1 MKLIITR
8 PLADSKRM
16 QDYFELR
23 GVECLINPL
32 LEILYKKRNINFS
45 NYDRVL
51 FTSRHAVRSLVNK
64 SQTFSKKKVHA
75 CGRSTYAEIKEFAPD
90 NEYIFHESVNDLLD
104 ALRSYTPIN
113 DTKILYLRGRD
124 VTVDFKSIFR
134 GANIEIDD
142 SVAYTAREKIF
153 FNKEALKEF
162 NIGKQISVIIFSLRT
177 AVIFLEALKK
187 YNLGNKTSIIMA
199 YCISKNIASMLQVK
213 GIQSKILTEPTED
226 AILDLL

>member
-32 LEILYKKRNINFS
+32 LEISYLKRSINFS
-45 NYDRVL
+45 NYDQVL

-75 CGRSTYAEIKEFAPD
+75 CGRSTYAEVKEFAPD
-90 NEYIFHESVNDLLD
+90 NEYIFHESVNDFVD
-104 ALRSYTPIN
+104 AFRSSTSI
-113 DTKILYLRGRD
+113 DDSKILYLRGRD

-134 GANIEIDD
+134 GKSIEIED
-142 SVAYTAREKIF
+142 SVEYIASEKIF

-162 NIGKQISVIIFSLRT
+162 NSGKQISVIIFSLRT
-177 AVIFLEALKK
+177 AEIFLEALKK

-199 YCISKNIASMLQVK
+199 YCISKNIASMLHVE

>member
-16 QDYFELR
+16 QNYFELR

-32 LEILYKKRNINFS
+32 LEISYEKRSINFS

-51 FTSRHAVRSLVNK
+51 LTSRHAVRSLVNK
-64 SQTFSKKKVHA
+64 SLTFSKKKVHA
-75 CGRSTYAEIKEFAPD
+75 CGRSTYAEVREFAPE
-90 NEYIFHESVNDLLD
+90 NEYIFHESVNDLVD
-104 ALRSYTPIN
+104 AFRSSYPI
-113 DTKILYLRGRD
+113 DDSKMLYLRGRD
-124 VTVDFKSIFR
+124 VTVDLKSIFQ
-134 GANIEIDD
+134 GTSIEIED
-142 SVAYTAREKIF
+142 SVEYIARKKIL
-153 FNKEALKEF
+153 FNKEALEEF
-162 NIGKQISVIIFSLRT
+162 NSGRQISVIIFSLRT
-177 AVIFLEALKK
+177 AEIFLEALKK

>member
-16 QDYFELR
+16 QNYFELR

-32 LEILYKKRNINFS
+32 LEISYEKRSINFS

-51 FTSRHAVRSLVNK
+51 LTSRHAVRSLVNK
-64 SQTFSKKKVHA
+64 SLIFSKKKVHA
-75 CGRSTYAEIKEFAPD
+75 CGRSTYAEVREFAPE
-90 NEYIFHESVNDLLD
+90 NEYIFHESVNDLVD
-104 ALRSYTPIN
+104 AFRSSTPI
-113 DTKILYLRGRD
+113 DDSKMLYLRGRD
-124 VTVDFKSIFR
+124 VTVDLKSIFQ
-134 GANIEIDD
+134 GTSIEIED
-142 SVAYTAREKIF
+142 SVEYIARKKIL
-153 FNKEALKEF
+153 FNKEALEEF
-162 NIGKQISVIIFSLRT
+162 NSGRQISVIIFSLRT
-177 AVIFLEALKK
+177 AEIFLEALKK

>member
-32 LEILYKKRNINFS
+32 LVILYKKRNINFS

-64 SQTFSKKKVHA
+64 NPTFSKKKVHA
-75 CGRSTYAEIKEFAPD
+75 CGRSTYAEVKEFAPD

-113 DTKILYLRGRD
+113 DSKILYLRGRD
-124 VTVDFKSIFR
+124 VTVDFKSTFR
-134 GANIEIDD
+134 GTDIEIDD

-153 FNKEALKEF
+153 FNKEVLKEF

-199 YCISKNIASMLQVK
+199 YCISKNIASMLQAE
-213 GIQSKILTEPTED
+213 GILSKILTEQTED

>member
-16 QDYFELR
+16 QNYFELR

-32 LEILYKKRNINFS
+32 LEISYEKRSINFS

-51 FTSRHAVRSLVNK
+51 LTSRHAVRSLVNK
-64 SQTFSKKKVHA
+64 SLTFSKKVHA
-75 CGRSTYAEIKEFAPD
+75 CGRSTYAEVREFAPE
-90 NEYIFHESVNDLLD
+90 NEYIFHESVNDLVD
-104 ALRSYTPIN
+104 AFRSYTPI
-113 DTKILYLRGRD
+113 DDSKMLYLRGRD
-124 VTVDFKSIFR
+124 VTVDLKSIFQ
-134 GANIEIDD
+134 GTSIEIED
-142 SVAYTAREKIF
+142 SVEYIAREKIL
-153 FNKEALKEF
+153 FNKEALEEF
-162 NIGKQISVIIFSLRT
+162 NSGRQISVIIFSLRT
-177 AVIFLEALKK
+177 AEIFLEALKK

-199 YCISKNIASMLQVK
+199 YCISKNIASMLQVR

>member
-16 QDYFELR
+16 QNYFELR

-32 LEILYKKRNINFS
+32 LEISYEKRSINFS

-51 FTSRHAVRSLVNK
+51 LTSRHAVRSLVNK
-64 SQTFSKKKVHA
+64 SLTFSKKKVHA
-75 CGRSTYAEIKEFAPD
+75 CGRSTYAEVREFAPE
-90 NEYIFHESVNDLLD
+90 NEYIFHESVNDLVD
-104 ALRSYTPIN
+104 AFRSSTPI
-113 DTKILYLRGRD
+113 DDSKMLYLRGRD
-124 VTVDFKSIFR
+124 VTVDLKSIFQ
-134 GANIEIDD
+134 GTNIQIED
-142 SVAYTAREKIF
+142 SVEYIARKKIL
-153 FNKEALKEF
+153 FNKEALEEF
-162 NIGKQISVIIFSLRT
+162 NSGRQISVIIFSLRT
-177 AVIFLEALKK
+177 AEIFLEALKK

-199 YCISKNIASMLQVK
+199 YCISKNIASMLQAE

>member
-1 MKLIITR
+1 MKLITTR

-16 QDYFELR
+16 QNYFELR

-32 LEILYKKRNINFS
+32 LEISYEKRSINFS

-51 FTSRHAVRSLVNK
+51 LTSRHAVRSLVNK
-64 SQTFSKKKVHA
+64 SLTFSKKKVHA
-75 CGRSTYAEIKEFAPD
+75 CGRSTYAEVREFAPE
-90 NEYIFHESVNDLLD
+90 NEYIFHESVNDLVD
-104 ALRSYTPIN
+104 AFRSSTPI
-113 DTKILYLRGRD
+113 DDSKMLYLRGRD
-124 VTVDFKSIFR
+124 VTVDLKSIFQ
-134 GANIEIDD
+134 GTSIEIED
-142 SVAYTAREKIF
+142 SVEYIAREKIL
-153 FNKEALKEF
+153 FNKEALEEF
-162 NIGKQISVIIFSLRT
+162 NSGRQISIIIFSLRT
-177 AVIFLEALKK
+177 AEIFLEALKK

>member
-64 SQTFSKKKVHA
+64 NPTFSKKKVHA
-75 CGRSTYAEIKEFAPD
+75 CGRSTYAEVKEFAAD

-104 ALRSYTPIN
+104 ALWSYTPIN

-199 YCISKNIASMLQVK
+199 YCISKNIASMLQAE

>member
-8 PLADSKRM
+8 PLADSNRM
-16 QDYFELR
+16 QNYFELR

-51 FTSRHAVRSLVNK
+51 FTSRHAVRSLVKKNP
-64 SQTFSKKKVHA
+64 TFSKKKVHA
-75 CGRSTYAEIKEFAPD
+75 CGRSTYAEVKEFAPD

-134 GANIEIDD
+134 GTNIEIDD

-199 YCISKNIASMLQVK
+199 YCISKNIASMLQAE

>member
-16 QDYFELR
+16 QNYFELR

-32 LEILYKKRNINFS
+32 LEISYEKRSINFS

-51 FTSRHAVRSLVNK
+51 LTSRHAVRSLVNK
-64 SQTFSKKKVHA
+64 SLTFSKKKVHA
-75 CGRSTYAEIKEFAPD
+75 CGRSTYAEVREFAPE
-90 NEYIFHESVNDLLD
+90 NEHIFHESVNDLVD
-104 ALRSYTPIN
+104 AFRSSTPI
-113 DTKILYLRGRD
+113 DDSKMLYLRGRD
-124 VTVDFKSIFR
+124 VTVDLKSIFQ
-134 GANIEIDD
+134 GTSIEIED
-142 SVAYTAREKIF
+142 SVEYIAREKIL
-153 FNKEALKEF
+153 FNKEALEEF
-162 NIGKQISVIIFSLRT
+162 NSGRQISVIIFSLRT
-177 AVIFLEALKK
+177 AEIFLEALKK

-199 YCISKNIASMLQVK
+199 YCISKNIASMLQAK

>member
-16 QDYFELR
+16 QNYFELR

-32 LEILYKKRNINFS
+32 LEISYEKRSINFS
-45 NYDRVL
+45 NYDRAL
-51 FTSRHAVRSLVNK
+51 LTSRHAVRSLINK
-64 SQTFSKKKVHA
+64 SLTFSKKKVHA
-75 CGRSTYAEIKEFAPD
+75 CGRSTYAEVREFAPE
-90 NEYIFHESVNDLLD
+90 NEYIFHESVNDLVD
-104 ALRSYTPIN
+104 AFRSSTPI
-113 DTKILYLRGRD
+113 DDSKMLYLRGRD
-124 VTVDFKSIFR
+124 VTVDLKSIFQ
-134 GANIEIDD
+134 GTSIEIED
-142 SVAYTAREKIF
+142 SVEYIAREKIL
-153 FNKEALKEF
+153 FNKEALEEF
-162 NIGKQISVIIFSLRT
+162 NSGGQISVIIFSLRT
-177 AVIFLEALKK
+177 AEIFLEALKK

>member
-16 QDYFELR
+16 QNYFELR

-32 LEILYKKRNINFS
+32 LEISYEKRSINFS

-51 FTSRHAVRSLVNK
+51 LTSRHAVRSLVNK
-64 SQTFSKKKVHA
+64 SLTFSKKKVHA
-75 CGRSTYAEIKEFAPD
+75 CGRSTYAEVREFAPE
-90 NEYIFHESVNDLLD
+90 NEYIFHESVNDLVD
-104 ALRSYTPIN
+104 AFRSSTPI
-113 DTKILYLRGRD
+113 DDSKMLYLRGRD
-124 VTVDFKSIFR
+124 VTVDLKSIFQ
-134 GANIEIDD
+134 GTSIEIED
-142 SVAYTAREKIF
+142 SVEYIAMEKIL
-153 FNKEALKEF
+153 FNKEALEEF
-162 NIGKQISVIIFSLRT
+162 NSGRQISVIIFSLRT
-177 AVIFLEALKK
+177 AEIFLEALKK

-199 YCISKNIASMLQVK
+199 YCISKNIASMLRVK

>member
-51 FTSRHAVRSLVNK
+51 FTSRHAVRSLVKKNP
-64 SQTFSKKKVHA
+64 TFSKKKVHA
-75 CGRSTYAEIKEFAPD
+75 CCRSTYAEVKEFAPD

-134 GANIEIDD
+134 GTNIEIDD

-177 AVIFLEALKK
+177 AEIFLEALKK

-199 YCISKNIASMLQVK
+199 YCISKNIASMLQAE